1 MKSKLLLALF
11 ALSTLTT
18 FSNGASDN
26 APTIR
31 TAQAKEPQKKAEE
44 KVYIC
49 TGKSAKRY
57 HRTSNCRGLNRC
69 SGKIV
74 SISKSAAEKGNR
86 TPCKICY

>member
-11 ALSTLTT
+11 ALSTLTAS
-18 FSNGASDN
+18 SNRASDN
-26 APTIR
+26 AVTIS
-31 TAQAKEPQKKAEE
+31 TTQAKGPQKKAEE

-69 SGKIV
+69 SGRGA

>member
-11 ALSTLTT
+11 ALSTLTAS
-18 FSNGASDN
+18 SNRASDN
-26 APTIR
+26 AVTIS
-31 TAQAKEPQKKAEE
+31 TTQAKEPQRKAEE

-69 SGKIV
+69 GGNVV

-86 TPCKICY
+86 TPCTICY

>member
-1 MKSKLLLALF
+1 MKSKILLALF
-11 ALSTLTT
+11 ALSTLTAS
-18 FSNGASDN
+18 SNRASDN
-26 APTIR
+26 AVT
-31 TAQAKEPQKKAEE
+31 TSTTQAKEPQKKAEE

-74 SISKSAAEKGNR
+74 SKSAAEKGNR

>member
-11 ALSTLTT
+11 ALSTLTAS
-18 FSNGASDN
+18 SNRASDN
-26 APTIR
+26 AVTISA
-31 TAQAKEPQKKAEE
+31 TQAKEPQKKAEE

-74 SISKSAAEKGNR
+74 SKSSAEKGNR